1 SGSQAAVE
9 AMNKGKKQAEECVE
23 KTEVATLALD
33 SITQA
38 VHLAQDM
45 SEQIS
50 DAAKEQNH
58 VSHEISKLLESIV
71 SIAEETASG
80 AEQTSE
86 SSHEVARLA
95 EELRVS
101 VEQFKV

>member
-1 SGSQAAVE
+1 
-9 AMNKGKKQAEECVE
+9 
-23 KTEVATLALD
+23 
-33 SITQA
+33 
-38 VHLAQDM
+38 M

-50 DAAKEQNH
+50 DAAKEQNQ